1 VGPGESDDLP
11 SDPRSPSSD
20 EAALVAR
27 ARTDPAA
34 FGSLYRCYVER
45 IYAFAYRRTW
55 SREAAEDVT
64 AATFERALRHIERF
78 DASGAGFGPWLF
90 RIAANELVDHYRREG
105 RTRSDRGQRGLHVLA
120 GHPVEDDLDGI
131 EREHEVRE
139 MIEALS
145 ALRPRYQQALT
156 LRYLAGVSADE
167 AAEAMGC
174 SKAVLAV
181 TLHRALGAL
190 RRAVEDRAVPEA
202 EVG

>member
-1 VGPGESDDLP
+1 MGPGESDDLA